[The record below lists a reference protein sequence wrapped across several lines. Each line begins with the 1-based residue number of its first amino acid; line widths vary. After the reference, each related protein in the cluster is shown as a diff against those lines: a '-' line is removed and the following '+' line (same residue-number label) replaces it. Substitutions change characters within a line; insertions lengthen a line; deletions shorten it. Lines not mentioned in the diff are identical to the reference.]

1 MSCSNPQS
9 KQIQNRNYLTATGFK
24 FILAKYPK
32 IDFLSNSVQIPSVN
46 LGVAIQSTYLKD
58 IPIPGDKLTYD
69 EFTLEFL
76 VDEEMEN
83 YLTIH
88 NWIRGLGYPETV
100 KEYADLIFNDPIT
113 PGIFNAYSGEANAS
127 LLVYN
132 SNFNPITEIK
142 FQGLFPVSLSAVGF
156 DSRDAQSNYI
166 TATATFKYTIY
177 DIIKL

>member
-1 MSCSNPQS
+1 MTYSNPQS
-9 KQIQNRNYLTATGFK
+9 KQISNRNYLTATGFK

-46 LGVAIQSTYLKD
+46 LGVAVQSTYLKD
-58 IPIPGDKLTYD
+58 IPVPGDKLTYD

-88 NWIRGLGYPETV
+88 NWIRGLGYPESV

-113 PGIFNAYSGEANAS
+113 PGVFNAFSGEANAS

-132 SNFNPITEIK
+132 SNYNPITEIR

-156 DSRDAQSNYI
+156 DARDTQSSYI
-166 TATATFKYTIY
+166 TASATFKYTIY